1 MVQTLAKLLR
11 DAPWHK
17 ESFEV
22 LMHERLP
29 QLLGERLPLVA
40 YSAEATSES
49 AYTVHVALAGSSGV
63 IQGKYR
69 DVLGPNAQGVIPI
82 DGTRRVVMPVATDRD
97 LATARI
103 KCVGDQLFDFIA
115 ARLGQAPDDLVWD
128 EALLATWFPLNSWVT
143 EFLRSW
149 PYAPPTPPF
158 DEVNWLERWAVLRR
172 LAIPQHEHV
181 FAPGDAGRT
190 CPFMMPEGP
199 NIYRLRA
206 IARGAAIHDGRLVV
220 VDERPEAGLSMVT
233 ALIPFLEHNDP
244 SRLLMGSNM
253 LRQWVAPPDPEPA
266 LVQTGNEPAENEAWL
281 GRNLLT
287 AYVSWGPDTHAYG
300 IALSESA
307 ARRLGYPDPVEPGD
321 KLSNRHGTKGVVARI
336 LPDDDMPHLADGT
349 PVELV
354 YSFLRGHT
362 TLEFGDIREAMLSR
376 VARAAGAPVVVPPY
390 QAPSERELRDR
401 LAAAGLPP
409 SGMETL
415 TRGKGG
421 PPLAR
426 PSTVGW
432 VYWGR
437 LIHLAAGKLS
447 AVADGSEGRSS
458 GQPAPTNGDLA
469 PRPQRQGEMEYWA
482 YRDAGAFENI
492 AECYSTRSAAR
503 EDAASLAARVMAGD
517 VPQSGP
523 PSPLFAQL
531 ARRLS
536 AAGIRAEL
544 ADSRLHFAFA
554 QPAGEVLTLAQPVPH
569 PWWPERALSAVGA
582 LPDLP
587 SYRTLVETNGRV
599 ARFVAD
605 GVPESL
611 TGRAMAQLA
620 SQVVTYFDDL
630 LTNRHLWINSRS
642 LFSGRAVIA
651 PGADLRLDQVGLPA
665 EIAWTLF
672 GPLVARELGNG
683 DDVRARTARAAR
695 VLDALMERS
704 WVIINR
710 APTLTPTCLLAFHP
724 VRLPDP
730 VIRLHPLTCPLLNA
744 DFDGDTASV
753 FLPITGAA
761 QHEAGERLS
770 VAGHLARDPGVL
782 ESLLPTQ
789 AALWGLA
796 DLSRSAEGRDEISML
811 AGADVAAP
819 EGIVTREALLAT
831 MQAMLEKRGVAQ
843 TLEALERLMRRGF
856 AVAGASG
863 ASINPFI
870 GASIARPPVP
880 TDGASESWDRYAE
893 ALQERLAGS
902 QDYEDDN
909 LGPQLLAVKSGTREG
924 IAQLGRLVGSPGSVA
939 SVNGQATAI
948 RRGLAKGLTPGEG
961 YGLAVEQLEGIG
973 RVVSSWGWV
982 DLYAGGHAHLRE
994 TYKDPPGFT
1003 VLARAMRATWP
1014 GPVFAH
1020 AAATGETDP
1029 LTDVNSRVFVGLP
1042 PAYLTAA
1049 R

>member
-1 MVQTLAKLLR
+1 M
-11 DAPWHK
+11 
-17 ESFEV
+17 
-22 LMHERLP
+22 
-29 QLLGERLPLVA
+29 
-40 YSAEATSES
+40 
-49 AYTVHVALAGSSGV
+49 
-63 IQGKYR
+63 
-69 DVLGPNAQGVIPI
+69 
-82 DGTRRVVMPVATDRD
+82 
-97 LATARI
+97 
-103 KCVGDQLFDFIA
+103 
-115 ARLGQAPDDLVWD
+115 
-128 EALLATWFPLNSWVT
+128 
-143 EFLRSW
+143 
-149 PYAPPTPPF
+149 
-158 DEVNWLERWAVLRR
+158 
-172 LAIPQHEHV
+172 
-181 FAPGDAGRT
+181 
-190 CPFMMPEGP
+190 
-199 NIYRLRA
+199 
-206 IARGAAIHDGRLVV
+206 
-220 VDERPEAGLSMVT
+220 DERPEAGLSTVT

-253 LRQWVAPPDPEPA
+253 LRQWIPPPDSEPA
-266 LVQTGNEPAENEAWL
+266 LVQTGNEPVDGEAWL

-354 YSFLRGHT
+354 YSFLRSHT

-376 VARAAGAPVVVPPY
+376 VARASGAPVIVPPY
-390 QAPSERELRDR
+390 QAPSEQELRDR
-401 LAAAGLPP
+401 LAAVGLPP

-437 LIHLAAGKLS
+437 LIHLATGKLA
-447 AVADGSEGRSS
+447 AVADGSESRIGD
-458 GQPAPTNGDLA
+458 QPVPPNGDLA

-492 AECYSTRSAAR
+492 AECYNTRSAAR
-503 EDAASLAARVMAGD
+503 NDAASLAARVTAGD

-523 PSPLFAQL
+523 PSPLFTQL

-536 AAGIRAEL
+536 AAGIRVEL
-544 ADSRLHFAFA
+544 QAGRLHFTFA
-554 QPAGEVLTLAQPVPH
+554 RPKGDIVALAQPVPH
-569 PWWPERALSAVGA
+569 PWWPERTLSEVGTR
-582 LPDLP
+582 PDLP
-587 SYRTLVETNGRV
+587 SYQALVETNSRV

-605 GVPESL
+605 GVPERL
-611 TGRAMAQLA
+611 KDRAVTQLA
-620 SQVVTYFDDL
+620 GQVATYFDDL
-630 LTNRHLWINSRS
+630 LTNRHLWINGRP

-651 PGADLRLDQVGLPA
+651 PGADLCLDQVGLPA

-672 GPLVARELGNG
+672 GPLVARELGNS
-683 DDVRARTARAAR
+683 DDVHARTARAAEA
-695 VLDALMERS
+695 LDALMERS

-730 VIRLHPLTCPLLNA
+730 VICLHPLVCPLINA

-753 FLPITGAA
+753 FLPITTAA
-761 QHEAGERLS
+761 QREAGERLS
-770 VAGHLARDPGVL
+770 VAAHLARDPAVL

-796 DLSRSAEGRDEISML
+796 DLSRSAQGRDEISRL

-819 EGIVTREALLAT
+819 AGIVTREALLAT
-831 MQAMLEKRGVAQ
+831 MQTVLGERGVAQ
-843 TLEALERLMRRGF
+843 TLDALERLMRRGF
-856 AVAGASG
+856 VVAAASG
-863 ASINPFI
+863 ASISPFI
-870 GASIARPPVP
+870 GAGIARPPIP

-902 QDYEDDN
+902 QDYADDN
-909 LGPQLLAVKSGTREG
+909 LGPQLLAVKSGTQGG

-939 SVNGQATAI
+939 AVNGQATAI
-948 RRGLAKGLTPGEG
+948 RRGLAEGLTPAEG
-961 YGLAVEQLEGIG
+961 YALAVEQLEGIG
-973 RVVSSWGWV
+973 RVASSWSWA
-982 DLYAGGHAHLRE
+982 DLYTGSHAHLRE
-994 TYKDPPGFT
+994 TYKDSPGFT

-1014 GPVFAH
+1014 GPIFAH
-1020 AAATGETDP
+1020 AAATEETDP

-1042 PAYLTAA
+1042 PGPNPCPLPS
-1049 R
+1049 

>member
-1 MVQTLAKLLR
+1 MEQTLAKLLR

-40 YSAEATSES
+40 YSAEAMSES
-49 AYTVHVALAGSSGV
+49 AYTVHVALAGSSGIV
-63 IQGKYR
+63 QGTYR
-69 DVLGPNAQGVIPI
+69 DISGPNAQGVIPI

-103 KCVGDQLFDFIA
+103 KCVGEQLFDFIA
-115 ARLGQAPDDLVWD
+115 ARLGQAPDDLAWD
-128 EALLATWFPLNSWVT
+128 EALLATWFPLDSWVT

-149 PYAPPTPPF
+149 PYVPPTPPF
-158 DEVNWLERWAVLRR
+158 DEVNWLERWAALHR

-199 NIYRLRA
+199 NIYRLRT
-206 IARGAAIHDGRLVV
+206 IARGAAVRNGRLVV
-220 VDERPEAGLSMVT
+220 VDDQPEAGLSTVA

-253 LRQWVAPPDPEPA
+253 LRQWIPPPDPEPA
-266 LVQTGNEPAENEAWL
+266 LVQTGNEPAERAAWL

-307 ARRLGYPDPVEPGD
+307 ARRLEYPDPVEPGD

-354 YSFLRGHT
+354 YSFLRSHT
-362 TLEFGDIREAMLSR
+362 TLEFGDIREALLSR

-390 QAPSERELRDR
+390 QAPSERELLDR
-401 LAAAGLPP
+401 LTAAGLPS

-415 TRGKGG
+415 TRGEGG

-447 AVADGSEGRSS
+447 AVADGAEDQSS
-458 GQPAPTNGDLA
+458 GQPAPIRRGSP

-492 AECYSTRSAAR
+492 AECYNTRSAVR
-503 EDAASLAARVMAGD
+503 DDAASLATRVMAGD

-523 PSPLFAQL
+523 PSPLFTQL
-531 ARRLS
+531 ARRLA
-536 AAGIRAEL
+536 AAGIRVEAR
-544 ADSRLHFAFA
+544 AGRLRFAWT
-554 QPAGEVLTLAQPVPH
+554 QPEGEVLTLAQPVPH

-582 LPDLP
+582 LP

-605 GVPESL
+605 GVPEHL
-611 TGRAMAQLA
+611 TDRAVAQLA
-620 SQVVTYFDDL
+620 SQVASYFDDL
-630 LTNRHLWINSRS
+630 LTDRHLRINSRA

-672 GPLVARELGNG
+672 GPLVVRELGNG
-683 DDVRARTARAAR
+683 ADVRARSARAAK
-695 VLDALMERS
+695 VLDALMKRS

-724 VRLPDP
+724 VRIPDP

-744 DFDGDTASV
+744 DFDGDIAAV
-753 FLPITGAA
+753 FLPITAAA
-761 QHEAGERLS
+761 QREAGERLS
-770 VAGHLARDPGVL
+770 VAAHLARDPGVL
-782 ESLLPTQ
+782 EALLPTQ

-796 DLSRSAEGRDEISML
+796 DRSRSAEGRDEISLL
-811 AGADVAAP
+811 ARADVVVP
-819 EGIVTREALLAT
+819 EGIVTREALLTA
-831 MQAMLEKRGVAQ
+831 MQTMLEQRGVAR
-843 TLEALERLMRRGF
+843 TLEALDRLMRRGF
-856 AVAGASG
+856 AAAGASG

-870 GASIARPPVP
+870 GASIARPPLP
-880 TDGASESWDRYAE
+880 TDGASAAWDRYAE

-902 QDYEDDN
+902 QDYADDN
-909 LGPQLLAVKSGTREG
+909 LGPQLLAVKSGARGSIE
-924 IAQLGRLVGSPGSVA
+924 QLGRLVGSPGSVA
-939 SVNGQATAI
+939 AVNGQTTAI
-948 RRGLAKGLTPGEG
+948 RRGLAEGLTPAEG
-961 YGLAVEQLEGIG
+961 YDLAVEQLEKIG
-973 RVVSSWGWV
+973 RVASSWDWV
-982 DLYAGGHAHLRE
+982 QLYTGSQDHLRE
-994 TYKDPPGFT
+994 TYKDSPGST
-1003 VLARAMRATWP
+1003 VLARAMRARWP

-1029 LTDVNSRVFVGLP
+1029 LTDINSRVFVGLP
-1042 PAYLTAA
+1042 P